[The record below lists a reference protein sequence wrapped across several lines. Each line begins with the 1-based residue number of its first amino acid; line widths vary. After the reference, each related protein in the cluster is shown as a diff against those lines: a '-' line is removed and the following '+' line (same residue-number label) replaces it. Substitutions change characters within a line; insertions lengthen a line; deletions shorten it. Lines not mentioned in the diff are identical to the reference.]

1 MRKTAYSAL
10 GFNTPRL
17 AAALTLLTRAACGS
31 SPAAER
37 TANAPA
43 QAKTIERVTV
53 DYKGAVTG
61 SEIPDWVQ
69 AAVDDDQ
76 EAIGKISRFKGK
88 VPIIDYAQG
97 QNLDLLRSWVN
108 NFNVQA
114 AVSRRISNY
123 VEANFGGVQLGDK
136 DTAENRAF
144 IKDVVATCSNIRFNG
159 LAREMDYWIKLRTID
174 RGRGTETEAYTYYVV
189 YSISEDDLRSQID
202 AAMGKVTAKTKDQQE
217 LKAEVESAMKNAAF
231 NSIQAAE

>member
-1 MRKTAYSAL
+1 MRKTGYS
-10 GFNTPRL
+10 GFA
-17 AAALTLLTRAACGS
+17 AAALTLLALAACGS
-31 SPAAER
+31 SPSGKR
-37 TANAPA
+37 TANAAAPA
-43 QAKTIERVTV
+43 QAKTIERVYV

-61 SEIPDWVQ
+61 SDIPDWVE

-76 EAIGKISRFKGK
+76 EAIGRISRFKGK
-88 VPIIDYAQG
+88 APIIDYAQG

-108 NFNVQA
+108 NFNAQA

-144 IKDVVATCSNIRFNG
+144 IKDVVATCSNVRFNG
-159 LAREMDYWIKLRTID
+159 LAREMDYWVKLRTID

-217 LKAEVESAMKNAAF
+217 LKSEIESAMKNAAF